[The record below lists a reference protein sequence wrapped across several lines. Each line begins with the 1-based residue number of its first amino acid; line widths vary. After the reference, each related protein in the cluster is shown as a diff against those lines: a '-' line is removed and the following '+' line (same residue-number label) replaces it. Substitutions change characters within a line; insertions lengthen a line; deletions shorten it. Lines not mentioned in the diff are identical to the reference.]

1 MTKKL
6 KKEWIKALKSG
17 KYVQGVGSLWNR
29 KINSYCC
36 LGVLGKICGVTG
48 LSGNLK
54 YEFLDS
60 TNLNLKGLNK
70 VPEELQGTGGLA
82 QVLADMNDKH
92 YTFEEIAQYIEK
104 NL

>member
-17 KYVQGVGSLWNR
+17 EYVQGVGSLWNR
-29 KINSYCC
+29 KQNNYCC
-36 LGVLGKICGVTG
+36 LGILGKVCGVTG

-60 TNLNLKGLNK
+60 ANLNLKGLSK
-70 VPEELQGTGGLA
+70 IPKELQGTGGVA
-82 QVLADMNDKH
+82 EVLAHMNDTG